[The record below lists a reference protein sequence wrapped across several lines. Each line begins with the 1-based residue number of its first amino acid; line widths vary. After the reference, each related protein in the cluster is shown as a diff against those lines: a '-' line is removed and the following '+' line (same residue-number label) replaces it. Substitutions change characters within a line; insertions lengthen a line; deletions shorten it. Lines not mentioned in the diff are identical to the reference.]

1 VPCQE
6 LPPHSFR
13 TIEVLLFHHPHFG
26 MAFRDGDSSYDRV
39 QAVVASDI
47 WDTRPFELGAEHA
60 QAGDVTHV
68 ERVEALHLC

>member
-1 VPCQE
+1 
-6 LPPHSFR
+6 
-13 TIEVLLFHHPHFG
+13 

-68 ERVEALHLC
+68 ERVEARHLC